1 MSAEEHQE
9 DPLTLTIQEQNP
21 EALTADGFDDAIIGL
36 AYRAGSEPLV
46 AYSISQCV
54 QVLMDRDGMTYD
66 EAVEYFNFNVVD
78 AYVGEGTPIFVRQKD
93 EFLAF

>member
-1 MSAEEHQE
+1 MSAEKHQE

-21 EALTADGFDDAIIGL
+21 EALTADGFDDAIMGI

-46 AYSISQCV
+46 AYSISLCI
-54 QVLMDRDGMTYD
+54 QVLMDRDGMDYD
-66 EAVEYFNFNVVD
+66 GAVEYFNFNVVD

>member
-1 MSAEEHQE
+1 MSAEKHQE

-36 AYRAGSEPLV
+36 AYRAGSAPLV
-46 AYSISQCV
+46 AYSISQCI
-54 QVLMDRDGMTYD
+54 QVLMDRDGMSYD

>member
-1 MSAEEHQE
+1 MSAEKHQE

-46 AYSISQCV
+46 AYSTSQCI

-78 AYVGEGTPIFVRQKD
+78 AYMGEGTPIFIRQKD